1 MTRGRFITLEGGEGA
16 GKTTAL
22 KTITAWLEQRDREVV
37 VTREPGGTAAAERI
51 RGILLDPET
60 GALTPL
66 SELLLMFAARHENL
80 VQVIEPALERGH
92 DVLCDRFTDASR
104 AYQGGGRRLE
114 PEVIERL
121 ADLVHPRL
129 HPDLTLLLDV
139 PVEVGLSRIRG
150 RGGAPDRMEQS
161 RPEFL
166 ERVRQAYLAQAS
178 KEPDRFAVIDASG
191 SLEEVTRSIEQAL
204 EDRLT

>member
-1 MTRGRFITLEGGEGA
+1 MRGRFITLEGGEGA

-22 KTITAWLEQRDREVV
+22 ETITAWLQRQGREVV
-37 VTREPGGTAAAERI
+37 VTREPGGTVAAERI

-80 VQVIEPALERGH
+80 VQVIEPALDRGC
-92 DVLCDRFTDASR
+92 DVLSDRFTDASR
-104 AYQGGGRRLE
+104 TYQGGGRRLE

-121 ADLVHPRL
+121 ADLVHP
-129 HPDLTLLLDV
+129 HFSPDLTLLLDV
-139 PVEVGLSRIRG
+139 PVALGLSRVRE
-150 RGGAPDRMEQS
+150 RGGAPDRMEQN

-166 ERVRQAYLAQAS
+166 ERVRQTYLDQAE
-178 KEPDRFAVIDASG
+178 KEPDRFVVIDASR
-191 SLEEVTRSIEQAL
+191 SLDEVTRGIEKAL
-204 EDRLT
+204 EERLT

>member
-1 MTRGRFITLEGGEGA
+1 VRRGRFITLEGGEGA

-22 KTITAWLEQRDREVV
+22 QTIAEWLERHGREVV

-80 VQVIEPALERGH
+80 AQVIEPALARGS

-114 PEVIERL
+114 PEAIERL
-121 ADLVHPRL
+121 ADLVHPALR
-129 HPDLTLLLDV
+129 PDLTLLLDV
-139 PVEVGLSRIRG
+139 PVEVGLSRVRE
-150 RGGAPDRMEQS
+150 RGGAPDRMEQN

-166 ERVRQAYLAQAS
+166 ERVRQAYLAQARS
-178 KEPDRFAVIDASG
+178 EPDRFVVIDASR
-191 SLEEVTRSIEQAL
+191 SLDEVTRTIEQAL